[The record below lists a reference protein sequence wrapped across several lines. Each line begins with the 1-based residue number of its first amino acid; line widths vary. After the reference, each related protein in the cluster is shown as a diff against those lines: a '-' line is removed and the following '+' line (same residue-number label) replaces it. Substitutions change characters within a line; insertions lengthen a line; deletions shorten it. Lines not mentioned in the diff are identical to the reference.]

1 MAISNKQLT
10 QYADE
15 VYAYSQDLI
24 KHLEANYNSRYPNSD
39 RVRFETVVGRKY
51 IKINQTDG
59 GVHCFIDKN
68 TGDVFKAASWRKP
81 APHVRYNLLE
91 RESREMCFNRADWA
105 GGYLY
110 LR

>member
-1 MAISNKQLT
+1 MKRTTTLVIQIQT
-10 QYADE
+10 E
-15 VYAYSQDLI
+15 F
-24 KHLEANYNSRYPNSD
+24 
-39 RVRFETVVGRKY
+39 RFETVVGRKY